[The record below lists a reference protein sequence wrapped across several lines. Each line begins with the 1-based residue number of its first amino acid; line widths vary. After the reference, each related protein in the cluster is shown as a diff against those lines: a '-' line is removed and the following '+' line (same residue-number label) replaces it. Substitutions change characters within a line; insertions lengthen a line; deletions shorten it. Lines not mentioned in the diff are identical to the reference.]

1 MIFQTRF
8 PPLSLGFAVFTFLSL
23 AACSNDPEEHFGRAS
38 NEEITSGA
46 VQLAPVP
53 PPALSDEMKPVL
65 EHPQTEV
72 WRPGHWIYENQR
84 FEWIAGEVLTRPSPT
99 AVWSPDRWEHRK
111 FGWAYIHGYW
121 Q

>member
-1 MIFQTRF
+1 MIFQTRL
-8 PPLSLGFAVFTFLSL
+8 PLLSLGFAAFMLLSL
-23 AACSNDPEEHFGRAS
+23 AACGGTEEHFARPS
-38 NEEITSGA
+38 DTETTTSGA
-46 VQLAPVP
+46 VQLSPVP

-65 EHPQTEV
+65 QHPQTEV

-84 FEWIAGEVLTRPSPT
+84 FEWMAGEILTRPSPT
-99 AVWSPDRWEHRK
+99 AVWSPDRWEHRG